1 MILKFKQL
9 SLLPLLLW
17 SISVMSNS
25 IDTQKSSI
33 PTSIERYR
41 INGNTFEIYKTLS
54 RVFNNEAGYRVY
66 FIKNNQRYDI
76 FKDIFDWGF
85 DGEEFFDDDGSGTNQ
100 YAGVKMSILIDEEG
114 LSPDRKF
121 LTIISIEYYGSEM
134 DGALRNASNYHELY
148 KCNFVSTETGEIVDY
163 GTSIDCVFKWDTVY
177 SGQLILKDL
186 VDDDGN
192 TLVRSLLDKEESPQ
206 KIHYSNLSSVIKQVE
221 PLYHAKNY
229 AKIREIAEKTIIDLS
244 AISSKNVT
252 ALNNLGYY
260 YSEAGAYVEAL
271 QILSAVTKKFYDRA
285 VACLNLADTYR
296 YMKNMDTAKFYY
308 RQYITIMS
316 ESGKQDKIPQR
327 VLALFDGQSVEEILK
342 D

>member
-1 MILKFKQL
+1 
-9 SLLPLLLW
+9 
-17 SISVMSNS
+17 MSNS

-41 INGNTFEIYKTLS
+41 INGNTFEVYKKIS
-54 RVFNNEAGYRVY
+54 EVFGFEAGYRIY
-66 FIKNNQRYDI
+66 FVKNNQRYDI

-85 DGEEFFDDDGSGTNQ
+85 EGEEFFDDDEPGTNK
-100 YAGVKMSILIDEEG
+100 YAGVSMIITIDEEG

-148 KCNFVSTETGEIVDY
+148 KCNFVSTETGEIVFSGVDME
-163 GTSIDCVFKWDTVY
+163 CVFKWDTIY
-177 SGQLILKDL
+177 SGQLILEQQIDHERNGK
-186 VDDDGN
+186 VI
-192 TLVRSLLDKEESPQ
+192 SLLDKEESPQ
-206 KIHYSNLSSVIKQVE
+206 KIHYSNLSSVIKRVE

-271 QILSAVTKKFYDRA
+271 QILSAVTNRSYRA
-285 VACLNLADTYR
+285 VAYLNLADTYR

-308 RQYITIMS
+308 RQYITVMR

-327 VLALFDGQSVEEILK
+327 VLALFDGQSVEEILNIK
-342 D
+342 RVDSSQ

>member
-1 MILKFKQL
+1 
-9 SLLPLLLW
+9 
-17 SISVMSNS
+17 MSNS

-41 INGNTFEIYKTLS
+41 INGNTFEVYKKIS
-54 RVFNNEAGYRVY
+54 EVFGFEAGYRIY
-66 FIKNNQRYDI
+66 FVKNNQRYDI

-85 DGEEFFDDDGSGTNQ
+85 DGEEFFDDDESDTRQ
-100 YAGVKMSILIDEEG
+100 YAGIKMGILIDEEG

-121 LTIISIEYYGSEM
+121 LTIISIEYYGTET
-134 DGALRNASNYHELY
+134 DELKNASNYHELY
-148 KCNFVSTETGEIVDY
+148 RCNFVSTETGEIVFY
-163 GTSIDCVFKWDTVY
+163 GVDMECVFKWDTVY
-177 SGQLILKDL
+177 SGQLILEQQIDHERNGQ
-186 VDDDGN
+186 VI
-192 TLVRSLLDKEESPQ
+192 SLLDKEESPQ
-206 KIHYSNLSSVIKQVE
+206 KIHYSNLSSVIKLVE

-271 QILSAVTKKFYDRA
+271 QILSAFGKRA
-285 VACLNLADTYR
+285 VARLNLADTYR
-296 YMKNMDTAKFYY
+296 YMKNMDTAKLYY
-308 RQYITIMS
+308 RQYITIMR

-327 VLALFDGQSVEEILK
+327 VLALFDGQSVEEILNIK
-342 D
+342 RVDSSQ